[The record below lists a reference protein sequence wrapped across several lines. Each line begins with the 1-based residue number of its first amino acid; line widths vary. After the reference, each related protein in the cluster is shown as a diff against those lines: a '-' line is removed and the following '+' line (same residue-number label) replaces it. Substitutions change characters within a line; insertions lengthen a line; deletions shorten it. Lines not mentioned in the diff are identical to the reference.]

1 MSLVQGSL
9 MSTGSFQRELQAGV
23 NSFAGIEFNRY
34 APEYSRMIEVFQS
47 KKNYEEDVVRNTTG
61 LMPIKAEG
69 GQISYDSV
77 KEIGIARY
85 VHVNYALGGT
95 ITQEAIDD
103 NLYGSEMERLG
114 KALGRSKALTKEKN
128 VAAMFDAAYGTTVYT
143 MWDNVAIFSASHE
156 LGKGGTFSNMLST
169 PAQLSQAALED
180 ADIAI
185 SGFVDSAGNPIMAM
199 GELLVVPKSQKYVA
213 ERILGSYL
221 QSNTANNAINALQS
235 LNTFKEGYMIN
246 HFLANT
252 QNWFIKTNVDNG
264 GKFFQRSEY
273 MGADNDFGTSNYRHK
288 VSDRYS
294 YGVTDPRGYFG
305 SGNIT

>member
-1 MSLVQGSL
+1 

-34 APEYSRMIEVFQS
+34 PAEYSRMMDVNSS

-61 LMPIKAEG
+61 LMPVKAEG

-85 VHVNYALGGT
+85 VHINYALGGT

-114 KALGRSKALTKEKN
+114 RALGRSKALTKEKN

-143 MWDNVAIFSASHE
+143 MWDGVAVFSASHV

-169 PAQLSQAALED
+169 PSQLNQAALED

-185 SGFVDSAGNPIMAM
+185 MGFTDSAGNPIMAM
-199 GELLVVPKSQKYVA
+199 SDMLVVPRQFKHVA

-221 QSNTANNAINALQS
+221 QSNTANNAINSLQS
-235 LNTFKEGYMIN
+235 LNTIRNGYMVN
-246 HFLANT
+246 HYLSNAN
-252 QNWFIKTNVDNG
+252 NWFIKTNVDNG
-264 GKFFQRSEY
+264 GKFFQRTEY

-294 YGVTDPRGYFG
+294 FGVTDPRGYFG

>member
-1 MSLVQGSL
+1 

-34 APEYSRMIEVFQS
+34 PAEYSRILSVYDS
-47 KKNYEEDVVRNTTG
+47 KKNYEEDVIRNTTG
-61 LMPIKAEG
+61 LMPVKDEG
-69 GQISYDSV
+69 GQITYDSV

-114 KALGRSKALTKEKN
+114 RALGRSKALTKEKN

-143 MWDNVAIFSASHE
+143 CWDSVAIFSASHV
-156 LGKGGTFSNMLST
+156 LGKGGGTFSNMLST
-169 PAQLSQAALED
+169 PSQLNQAALED
-180 ADIAI
+180 ADIAV
-185 SGFVDSAGNPIMAM
+185 SGFVDSAGNPIMARSD
-199 GELLVVPKSQKYVA
+199 LLVVPKSQKFIA

-235 LNTFKEGYMIN
+235 LGTIRNGYMVN
-246 HFLANT
+246 HFLSNT
-252 QNWFIKTNVDNG
+252 NNWFIKTDVDNG

-294 YGVTDPRGYFG
+294 YGVTDPRGFFG